1 MNYYIRRLGKI
12 QGPISNDQIKKL
24 FHVGR
29 ILSTDQIAISLNGP
43 WKLISQVRGLVKKS
57 DAVQISNKNTSEIAT
72 EIDQKPE
79 VIRAR
84 IAVDI
89 FLGNPT
95 PKNQAIA
102 FAALH
107 ALSITPLPRNTT
119 ENNSFREEEQT
130 NETETETNDEEAE
143 PNDLRHISSEIKPSR
158 SVLSIV
164 GGVFWKLIKRIW
176 RAYKASVR
184 DRIRS
189 QGGVGK
195 HFFYPDDE

>member
-29 ILSTDQIAISLNGP
+29 ILSTDQIAISHNGP

-72 EIDQKPE
+72 EIDKKPGA
-79 VIRAR
+79 IRAR

-130 NETETETNDEEAE
+130 NETETETKVETMTKAK
-143 PNDLRHISSEIKPSR
+143 SETKTQPKP
-158 SVLSIV
+158 
-164 GGVFWKLIKRIW
+164 
-176 RAYKASVR
+176 
-184 DRIRS
+184 
-189 QGGVGK
+189 
-195 HFFYPDDE
+195 